1 MRKVN
6 AKSSTSEPKKKLRPA
21 LSPEARENQLISLA
35 MDRAEQQLMDGTASS
50 QVITH
55 FLKLGTAKYQYESE
69 KLKNETALVSAK
81 TEALESAKRV
91 EELYAEALKAMKS
104 YSGHQEIEDEDVY

>member
-1 MRKVN
+1 MGRTK
-6 AKSSTSEPKKKLRPA
+6 ASISTSEPKKKLRPA

-35 MDRAEQQLMDGTASS
+35 MDRAEQQLLDGTASS

-55 FLKLGTAKYQYESE
+55 FLKLGTAKYQYETE
-69 KLKNETALVSAK
+69 KLKGETKLTDAK

-91 EELYAEALKAMKS
+91 EELYSKALQAMRS
-104 YSGHQEIEDEDVY
+104 YQGQKGMDDEDI